1 MFDEPM
7 VCKELVELVTD
18 YIENELS
25 ENDRSR
31 FEEHTAYCRGCQ
43 NYMDEYRKTI
53 QVISE
58 LADDALSGEARAE
71 LMMAFGKWR
80 EGESG

>member
-18 YIENELS
+18 YIENGLS

-31 FEEHTAYCRGCQ
+31 FEEHIAYCRGCQ
-43 NYMDEYRKTI
+43 NYMDEFRKTI

-58 LADDALSGEARAE
+58 LTEDALSGQARAD
-71 LMMAFGKWR
+71 LMTAFSKWR
-80 EGESG
+80 KGESG